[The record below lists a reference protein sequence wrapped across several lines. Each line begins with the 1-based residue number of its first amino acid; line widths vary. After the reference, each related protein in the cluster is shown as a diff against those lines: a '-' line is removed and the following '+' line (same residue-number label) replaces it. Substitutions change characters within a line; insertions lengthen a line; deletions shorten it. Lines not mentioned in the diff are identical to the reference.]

1 MEVKD
6 TSDSDAVEASSVL
19 YPDLNSSFLRTFKN
33 SGAVTPFGL
42 GGRGNICMTEGE
54 VVERDGEELS
64 VRIVCG
70 TMGNTQTNIKLP
82 LTDALQVFVGSRH
95 KAIECTALISIDPR

>member
-1 MEVKD
+1 
-6 TSDSDAVEASSVL
+6 
-19 YPDLNSSFLRTFKN
+19 
-33 SGAVTPFGL
+33 
-42 GGRGNICMTEGE
+42 MTEGD
-54 VVERDGEELS
+54 VVERDGEELVS

-70 TMGNTQTNIKLP
+70 NMGNTQTNMNIKLL